1 MGGFSMDEIILTG
14 LRNMEDTVM
23 IMDSDNRV
31 IYANH
36 DMVSGQSISNRSS
49 FMYNGKG
56 YVMVTASFPR
66 NREIEE
72 IDELTGLLTK
82 GAFKQSLINFKADK
96 AVVVF
101 CDIDNL
107 KHFNTVYG
115 HLETD
120 RVIRKVATLIKQCTR
135 STDVVGKFGGDE
147 FVMLLRDTT
156 VRDCYARIEEI
167 RERINGCVFTLRNM
181 ETGLY
186 EEVSASMTFG
196 LADVVNN
203 DIRGAF
209 READDILMDGKKRG
223 KNMVYMKRR

>member
-1 MGGFSMDEIILTG
+1 
-14 LRNMEDTVM
+14 
-23 IMDSDNRV
+23 
-31 IYANH
+31 
-36 DMVSGQSISNRSS
+36 
-49 FMYNGKG
+49 MYNGKG

-66 NREIEE
+66 NKEIEE

-120 RVIRKVATLIKQCTR
+120 RVIRKVAMFIKQCTR
-135 STDVVGKFGGDE
+135 STDVIGKFGGDE

-156 VRDCYARIEEI
+156 VRDCYARD
-167 RERINGCVFTLRNM
+167 RK
-181 ETGLY
+181 
-186 EEVSASMTFG
+186 S
-196 LADVVNN
+196 VV
-203 DIRGAF
+203 
-209 READDILMDGKKRG
+209 
-223 KNMVYMKRR
+223 